1 MPCYDCHSI
10 KVTLLYLLALLPFR
24 LLLPLLSY
32 YVHLPNS
39 LLPFHSLYSSHS
51 SIFQSEHYRT
61 HPLHFHTGTTAQPKT
76 FSNSNMPETSNNR
89 PAQASPVRS
98 DIARPAKRARTEA
111 ARIPA
116 KFKEGDWALTQALM
130 ADGGGNSQG
139 VPVKITKAE
148 FYAEE
153 GKWYYFGK
161 VKGLGGHEFEIHCVE
176 ESLVQP
182 ALAIRDRVEEVD
194 DEDEENIE
202 YGTVTGYKRTKSNK
216 PAFIIEWDS
225 SNV

>member
-1 MPCYDCHSI
+1 MLFMSFILRADTDHRPQ
-10 KVTLLYLLALLPFR
+10 
-24 LLLPLLSY
+24 SY
-32 YVHLPNS
+32 IT
-39 LLPFHSLYSSHS
+39 SH
-51 SIFQSEHYRT
+51 T
-61 HPLHFHTGTTAQPKT
+61 KA
-76 FSNSNMPETSNNR
+76 NNMPAFAEVPS
-89 PAQASPVRS
+89 
-98 DIARPAKRARTEA
+98 AKRPRIEA
-111 ARIPA
+111 EAPRGPLN
-116 KFKEGDWALTQALM
+116 FKEGDWALTQALM

-161 VKGLGGHEFEIHCVE
+161 VKGLGCHEFEIHCVE

-216 PAFIIEWDS
+216 LAFIIEWDS
-225 SNV
+225 SSV